1 MFLAPAAM
9 FAMFYFLS
17 QYLQNVMGYSP
28 LKTGVAFLPFTV
40 GIVFGAGLASN
51 LVNRIAPRYISGVGT
66 LLAAGA
72 LFGFSRIPFDTEFPV
87 SDVTGTYLANILPY
101 TVLMAIGMGLTFV
114 PVTLTAVHHL
124 RSEES
129 GVGSGVLNTMQQVG
143 GALGLAVLATVATQT
158 FTDRGAELAQ
168 ASAAAG
174 GVAASAEVMQRM
186 QAIVE
191 QQIFTEGSTQAFLVG
206 SILMLAASAVIWIFL
221 DVKHQELA
229 TDGPEGVHV
238 G

>member
-1 MFLAPAAM
+1 MSSTLR
-9 FAMFYFLS
+9 
-17 QYLQNVMGYSP
+17 
-28 LKTGVAFLPFTV
+28 VA
-40 GIVFGAGLASN
+40 SDMK
-51 LVNRIAPRYISGVGT
+51 NRIRRSR
-66 LLAAGA
+66 
-72 LFGFSRIPFDTEFPV
+72 RIPFDTEFPV
-87 SDVTGTYLANILPY
+87 SDVTGSYVANILPY
-101 TVLMAIGMGLTFV
+101 TVLMAVGMGLTFV

-129 GVGSGVLNTMQQVG
+129 GIGSGVLNTMQQVG

-168 ASAAAG
+168 AGAAAG
-174 GVAASAEVMQRM
+174 GEAPSAEVMQ
-186 QAIVE
+186 IVQ